1 MNEDANARRR
11 RERRQVLEIQR
22 VPVALLAGGLATRL
36 RPITEKIPKALVDI
50 DGRPFIDHQLELLHR
65 NGIRR
70 VVMCLG
76 YRGEM
81 VEQHCGDGSRY
92 GMELKYSFDGE
103 KLMGTGGALKRAA
116 HDLDEVFWVMYG
128 DSYMDID
135 YRAVLEFFHRSGAQ
149 GLMTVLRN
157 QGRWDKSNVI
167 FRDRKLIKYDKKNM
181 TPDMDY
187 IDYGVGILHRS
198 ALDELPGERPA
209 DVAEL
214 YTRMVDEGRMVGF
227 EVTNRFYEIGTP
239 ASLEEAR
246 QYLASHS

>member
-1 MNEDANARRR
+1 MPLDIAT
-11 RERRQVLEIQR
+11 

-50 DGRPFIDHQLELLHR
+50 DGRPFIDHQLALLHR

-81 VEQHCGDGSRY
+81 VEDHCGDGARY

-116 HDLDEVFWVMYG
+116 HLLVDDVFWVMYG

-135 YRAVLEFFHRSGAQ
+135 YRAVLDFFDRSGAQ
-149 GLMTVLRN
+149 GLMTVLAN
-157 QGRWDKSNVI
+157 GNRWDKSNVV
-167 FRDRKLIKYDKKNM
+167 FKSGKLLKYDKRN
-181 TPDMDY
+181 TTAEMDY
-187 IDYGVGILHRS
+187 IDYGVGILRREVLS
-198 ALDELPGERPA
+198 EVAEDRPF
-209 DVAEL
+209 DLAEL
-214 YTRMVDEGRMVGF
+214 YTRMVDHRRMVGY

-246 QYLASHS
+246 QYLATRTPSRSSRDAGA

>member
-1 MNEDANARRR
+1 
-11 RERRQVLEIQR
+11 
-22 VPVALLAGGLATRL
+22 L

-50 DGRPFIDHQLELLHR
+50 DGKPFIDHQLALLRR

-81 VEQHCGDGSRY
+81 VEQHCGDGGRY
-92 GMELKYSFDGE
+92 DMELKYSFDGD
-103 KLMGTGGALKRAA
+103 KLMGTGGAIKRAA
-116 HDLDEVFWVMYG
+116 RFLDDVFWVMYG

-135 YRAVLEFFHRSGAQ
+135 YRAVLAHFDKSGAQ

-157 QGRWDKSNVI
+157 GNRWDKSNVV
-167 FRDRKLIKYDKKNM
+167 FQNGTLVRYDKRNT

-187 IDYGVGILHRS
+187 IDYGVGILRREV
-198 ALDELPGERPA
+198 LREIPDDRPS
-209 DVAEL
+209 DLAEL
-214 YTRMVDEGRMVGF
+214 YTRMVEARRMIGY

-239 ASLEEAR
+239 AALEEAR
-246 QYLASHS
+246 AYLARSRQ